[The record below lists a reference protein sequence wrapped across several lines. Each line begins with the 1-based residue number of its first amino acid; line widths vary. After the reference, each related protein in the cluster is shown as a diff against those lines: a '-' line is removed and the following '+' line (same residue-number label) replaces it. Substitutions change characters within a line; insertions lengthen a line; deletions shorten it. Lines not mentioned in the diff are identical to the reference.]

1 MNEPDPPTP
10 LEPAAPA
17 AREIPKRYL
26 RDAIADDLK
35 SKMVF
40 IGGPRQVG
48 KTSLARS
55 LLGVSAVELNFDV
68 AAQRAAI
75 LKRELP
81 PVDTWFFDEIHKFK
95 GWRNYLKGLYDQFG
109 QRRRILVTGSARLD
123 LYRYGGDSLQGRYFH
138 FRLHPL
144 SVAELG
150 GGHDALTDLLA
161 YGGFPEPFLRGT
173 DRFSRRWSLTYR
185 ERLVREEV
193 TGLEVVSDLA
203 KLELLAMSLP
213 GRVGSPLSLNSLRED
228 LQVTHPTVSRWVD
241 ILERLYGIF
250 RIAPFG
256 APLLRAVKKER
267 KHYHYDWSIV
277 PEAGARF
284 ENMVAS
290 HLLKWV
296 EYQIDVEGRAMELR
310 YYRDHDG
317 REVDF
322 VIAENARPISFIE
335 CKLGDAP
342 VSPALKYLHARVPG
356 AASWQISAHGAKD
369 YESAEGI
376 RVAPAA
382 RCLAQLV

>member
-1 MNEPDPPTP
+1 MSDNLDIPFNPG
-10 LEPAAPA
+10 AASGTRHVPQ
-17 AREIPKRYL
+17 RYL
-26 RDAIADDLK
+26 HKAIAEDLA

-55 LLGVSAVELNFDV
+55 LLSGSAAEFNFDV
-68 AAQRAAI
+68 APQRAAI

-81 PVDTWFFDEIHKFK
+81 PVDTWFFDEIHKYK

-109 QRRRILVTGSARLD
+109 TRKRIIVTGSARLD
-123 LYRYGGDSLQGRYFH
+123 WYRYGGDSLQGRYFH

-150 GGHDALTDLLA
+150 GGRAALDDLLA

-173 DRFSRRWSLTYR
+173 SRFSRRWSLAYR

-193 TGLEVVSDLA
+193 TSLEAVSDLT
-203 KLELLAMSLP
+203 KLELLATSLP
-213 GRVGSPLSLNSLRED
+213 ARVGSPLSLNSLRED
-228 LQVTHPTVSRWVD
+228 LQVAHATIARWVD

-256 APLLRAVKKER
+256 APRLRAVKKEQ
-267 KHYHYDWSIV
+267 KHYHFDWTTV
-277 PEAGARF
+277 TDPGARF
-284 ENMVAS
+284 ENLVAC

-296 EYQIDVEGRAMELR
+296 QYQIDVEGRAMELR
-310 YYRDHDG
+310 YFRDNDG

-322 VIAENARPISFIE
+322 VITEGGRPISFIE
-335 CKLGDAP
+335 CKLNDAA
-342 VSPALKYLHARVPG
+342 VSPALNYLRVRLPEV
-356 AASWQISAHGAKD
+356 ASWQISAVGVKD
-369 YESAEGI
+369 YESPEGI

-382 RCLAQLV
+382 RCLADLV

>member
-1 MNEPDPPTP
+1 MRPHSPDSTGASPEARRYIPP
-10 LEPAAPA
+10 
-17 AREIPKRYL
+17 RYL
-26 RDAIADDLK
+26 RDAILADLG

-55 LLGVSAVELNFDV
+55 LIGSAAAELNFDV

-75 LKRELP
+75 LRQELP
-81 PVDTWFFDEIHKFK
+81 PTDTWFFDEIHKYR
-95 GWRNYLKGLYDQFG
+95 GWRNYLKGLYDQWG
-109 QRRRILVTGSARLD
+109 GDKRILVTGSARLD
-123 LYRYGGDSLQGRYFH
+123 LYRHGGDSLQGRYFH

-150 GGHDALTDLLA
+150 GHADALGDLLA
-161 YGGFPEPFLRGT
+161 YGGFPEPFLRGS
-173 DRFSRRWSLTYR
+173 DRFSRRWSLAYR

-193 TGLEVVSDLA
+193 TSLESVSDLG

-213 GRVGSPLSLNSLRED
+213 ARVGSPLSINSLRED
-228 LQVTHPTVSRWVD
+228 LQVAHATLVRWVD
-241 ILERLYGIF
+241 ILERLYGVF

-256 APLLRAVKKER
+256 APRLRAVKKEQ
-267 KHYHYDWSIV
+267 KLYHYDWTVVSD
-277 PEAGARF
+277 PGARF
-284 ENMVAS
+284 ENLVAS

-296 EYQIDVEGRAMELR
+296 EYQVDVEGRAMELR
-310 YYRDHDG
+310 YYRDQDG

-322 VIAENARPISFIE
+322 VIMEAGNPVSFIE

-342 VSPALKYLHARVPG
+342 VSPALKYLVARVPG
-356 AASWQISAHGAKD
+356 VASWQISASGSRD
-369 YESAEGI
+369 YVSAEGI

-382 RCLAQLV
+382 RCLAELI